1 LGPVLVDGVSFQNT
15 IRSGDDLTIWLSGS
29 STNQEELMLA
39 LQPVNS
45 GENQGEQ
52 KDPIVKNIAIKPLDD
67 NRFIL
72 SSPLPTE
79 LPEGTYELAISHPS
93 GSNKCGWL
101 TPLSSVCSL
110 GTISVRVG
118 YLPAGAF
125 NFDDKIAMLSVKVNP
140 FQLQPGGFLDVEL
153 QWQALS
159 PMIQDYTIFL
169 QVLDKADN
177 IVGQVDSWPL
187 QGTYPTS
194 SWEPGEMVDDAFQI
208 QLDSELPPG
217 PYKLHLG
224 WYLLE
229 DLRRLPLLN
238 EAGQAADDKVEVPG
252 LFFQEDR

>member
-1 LGPVLVDGVSFQNT
+1 
-15 IRSGDDLTIWLSGS
+15 
-29 STNQEELMLA
+29 
-39 LQPVNS
+39 
-45 GENQGEQ
+45 
-52 KDPIVKNIAIKPLDD
+52 
-67 NRFIL
+67 
-72 SSPLPTE
+72 
-79 LPEGTYELAISHPS
+79 
-93 GSNKCGWL
+93 
-101 TPLSSVCSL
+101 
-110 GTISVRVG
+110 
-118 YLPAGAF
+118 
-125 NFDDKIAMLSVKVNP
+125 
-140 FQLQPGGFLDVEL
+140 
-153 QWQALS
+153 
-159 PMIQDYTIFL
+159 MIHDYTIFL